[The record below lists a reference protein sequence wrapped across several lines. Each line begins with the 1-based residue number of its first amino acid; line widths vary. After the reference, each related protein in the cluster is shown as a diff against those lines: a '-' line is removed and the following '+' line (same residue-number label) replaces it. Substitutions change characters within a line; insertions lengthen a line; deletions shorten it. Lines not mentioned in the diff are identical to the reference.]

1 MRAKLLV
8 VKKMCS
14 EAGFEGR
21 FTNHSLR
28 ATAATR
34 LYAAGGDEQLI
45 TEKAGHRSS
54 SVRAYKRIR
63 VMSNSTGSVK
73 FYMEVIEEVIV
84 ERKKLKKL
92 RMKKR
97 KRVRKFELKQ
107 EI

>member
-1 MRAKLLV
+1 MDVAGLSMHVYTCEV
-8 VKKMCS
+8 VGCEFVK
-14 EAGFEGR
+14 R
-21 FTNHSLR
+21 WWN
-28 ATAATR
+28 
-34 LYAAGGDEQLI
+34 AAGVDEQLI
-45 TEKAGHRSS
+45 AEKTGHRSS

-84 ERKKLKKL
+84 ERKKFKKL

-97 KRVRKFELKQ
+97 KRARKFELKQ